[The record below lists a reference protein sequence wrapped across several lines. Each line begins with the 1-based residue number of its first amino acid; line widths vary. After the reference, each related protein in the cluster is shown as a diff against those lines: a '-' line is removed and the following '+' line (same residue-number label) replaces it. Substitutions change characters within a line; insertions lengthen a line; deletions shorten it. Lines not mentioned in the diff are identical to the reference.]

1 MICSFGHSS
10 WTAGQPSPTRR
21 ARDRGLT
28 LHKGRMYTA
37 SNTHVGKVTLNIN
50 KSLPVILSDLAQA
63 SPPASTRTKPHSHQG
78 PEIPPLQG
86 MQVLVSNPC
95 PTHGLINTRD
105 ENLYSL
111 TGSGIEDIWEE
122 LKMAVLF

>member
-1 MICSFGHSS
+1 M
-10 WTAGQPSPTRR
+10 
-21 ARDRGLT
+21 
-28 LHKGRMYTA
+28 
-37 SNTHVGKVTLNIN
+37 
-50 KSLPVILSDLAQA
+50 ILSDLAQA

-78 PEIPPLQG
+78 PEIPPLQM
-86 MQVLVSNPC
+86 MQVLDSNPC

-122 LKMAVLF
+122 LKMAVLFFFPMNNEYDFSVTPLGMDFGHSNKCIVVFHSL